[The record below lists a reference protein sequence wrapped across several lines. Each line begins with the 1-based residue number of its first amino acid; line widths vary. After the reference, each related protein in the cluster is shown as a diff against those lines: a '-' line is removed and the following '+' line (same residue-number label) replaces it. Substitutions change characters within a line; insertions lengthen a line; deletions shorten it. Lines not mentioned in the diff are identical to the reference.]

1 MSHQPNPT
9 PNSSMAFSAT
19 NNQNVSPETM
29 LHSNTETSTT
39 SSSSSS
45 ELIVRAPTETPE
57 SIVTPISNPT
67 TTSRCPNCSKTVIC
81 VASGS
86 MSVQT
91 CRVSCFLKVIPS
103 SLQKETTKQ
112 IKILYDKLPRKAI
125 HNYDKALVAVRKKNL
140 VNGIKLTK
148 TDLANHVL
156 SLGLVLPQGTFV
168 EQITNFAEGKIT
180 KTGPTM
186 KLKKVTAS
194 TELPRP
200 PLYQWTSTSLVHL
213 ATLLGCV
220 EIKKSKSGLIK
231 KKYQG
236 EILRERTIKKIK
248 AKQFNPASTPWPI
261 KKTTLSLSSSS
272 SSTSSSSTSSSSTS
286 SSSTSSSSTA
296 TKTSTMTP
304 GQYHSAMSSKTT
316 TKKRKNINS
325 KDDHNKRLK
334 VAEGSTFKTGGRNQ
348 QSRLISE
355 KMFDLSDA
363 LGEVVGLNY
372 IEALYEYD
380 ETTKKPKANPY
391 KIRIVSADGGVD
403 SKFFNMLK
411 FLMENQ
417 DKPDQ
422 VQFFQSKEQVQNLT
436 DLQNGTVL
444 KRKKTTPER
453 TIPSGAR
460 RLAPIEEIS
469 SSQSEED

>member
-1 MSHQPNPT
+1 
-9 PNSSMAFSAT
+9 MAFSAT

-45 ELIVRAPTETPE
+45 ELMVRAPTETPE
-57 SIVTPISNPT
+57 SIVTPKSNPT
-67 TTSRCPNCSKTVIC
+67 TTSICPNCSKTVIC

-112 IKILYDKLPRKAI
+112 IKMLFDKLPRKAI
-125 HNYDKALVAVRKKNL
+125 HNYDKALVAVRKRNL
-140 VNGIKLTK
+140 VNGTKLTK
-148 TDLANHVL
+148 TDLANHVQ

-168 EQITNFAEGKIT
+168 DQITNFSEGKIT

-194 TELPRP
+194 MELPRS

-213 ATLLGCV
+213 ATSLGCV
-220 EIKKSKSGLIK
+220 EIKSSKSGLINT
-231 KKYQG
+231 KYRG

-286 SSSTSSSSTA
+286 SSSSSSSSTA
-296 TKTSTMTP
+296 TKTSTMTS

-316 TKKRKNINS
+316 TKKRNRENINS

-363 LGEVVGLNY
+363 LGGVVGLNY

-391 KIRIVSADGGVD
+391 KIRIISADGVD
-403 SKFFNMLK
+403 SKFFNMLR

-417 DKPDQ
+417 NKPDQ

-436 DLQNGTVL
+436 ELQNNTVL
-444 KRKKTTPER
+444 KRKIPTPER
-453 TIPSGAR
+453 TIPSSAR
-460 RLAPIEEIS
+460 ILVPIEEIC
-469 SSQSEED
+469 SSQSQEED